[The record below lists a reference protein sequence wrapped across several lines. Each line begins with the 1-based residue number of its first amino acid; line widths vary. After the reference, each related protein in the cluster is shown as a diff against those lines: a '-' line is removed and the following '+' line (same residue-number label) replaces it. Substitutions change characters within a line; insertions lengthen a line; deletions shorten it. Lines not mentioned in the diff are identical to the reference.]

1 MGESLGAQPDDQQG
15 SLGMCDIAHT
25 TVLLTL
31 DLRDRPALRIEEL
44 GRDRFPAAE
53 LLDREQPGRCG
64 ELLLML
70 LEHLLSAIWVSIRIV
85 SSGITYSTS
94 SPASWA
100 RIASFSYEIRT
111 FEWNFTRHVLDE
123 LMSRLEQREPRLRLA
138 A

>member
-1 MGESLGAQPDDQQG
+1 
-15 SLGMCDIAHT
+15 
-25 TVLLTL
+25 
-31 DLRDRPALRIEEL
+31 
-44 GRDRFPAAE
+44 
-53 LLDREQPGRCG
+53 
-64 ELLLML
+64 ML